1 MTAMDATDR
10 CCVCQ
15 NPATHRF
22 GGRPYCDDDYAR
34 ATRPNTSLVRT
45 LVVMVA
51 GLLVFSLAVWGL
63 AQVLLS
69 QNIHLSRSVLFVAG
83 IVLALVPAG
92 LWLWFFYSQDR
103 LEPEPRG
110 YVLAVFLL
118 AAILEDFLAER
129 VFDVFEMG
137 QWLPASSAALV
148 LGSVLVKGVMFSLIV
163 WAVIRFTV
171 YPTREFDERMDGIVY
186 GTAAGLGIATMLN
199 LNYVLDSGGVL
210 LGPGV
215 INIVVTTLAQAS
227 FGGLIGYFLGEANFI
242 DEPVWW
248 MPLGIGLASV
258 LNGAFL
264 ALSVTVKASG
274 GTTVP
279 VIYTLLLAAAVAV
292 LTFAALIY
300 LMRRA
305 IAATLRA
312 EPVQ

>member
-1 MTAMDATDR
+1 M
-10 CCVCQ
+10 
-15 NPATHRF
+15 
-22 GGRPYCDDDYAR
+22 
-34 ATRPNTSLVRT
+34 
-45 LVVMVA
+45 
-51 GLLVFSLAVWGL
+51 WGL
-63 AQVLLS
+63 AQVLIT
-69 QNIHLSRSVLFVAG
+69 QDIHLSKTVLFGIG

-110 YVLAVFLL
+110 YVAAVFLL

-129 VFDVFEMG
+129 VFDVFELG

-148 LGSVLVKGVMFSLIV
+148 LGSILVKGIMFSLIV

-171 YPTREFDERMDGIVY
+171 FPTREFDERMDGIVY

-215 INIVVTTLAQAS
+215 INIIVTTLAQAS

-264 ALSVTVKASG
+264 ALSVLVKASG
-274 GTTVP
+274 TGVN
-279 VIYTLLLAAAVAV
+279 VILALVLAAVVAV
-292 LTFAALIY
+292 LTFAGLMY

>member
-1 MTAMDATDR
+1 MEATDR

-15 NPATHRF
+15 NPATHHF

-45 LVVMVA
+45 LVIMVA

-63 AQVLLS
+63 AQVLIN
-69 QNIHLSRSVLFVAG
+69 QDIHLSRTVLFGAG

-110 YVLAVFLL
+110 FVLAVFML
-118 AAILEDFLAER
+118 AAVLEDFLAER
-129 VFDVFEMG
+129 VFDVFELG

-148 LGSVLVKGVMFSLIV
+148 LGSILVKGIMFSLIV

-171 YPTREFDERMDGIVY
+171 FPTREFDERMDGIVY

-215 INIVVTTLAQAS
+215 INIIVTTLAQAS

-264 ALSVTVKASG
+264 ALSVLVKASG
-274 GTTVP
+274 TGVN
-279 VIYTLLLAAAVAV
+279 VILALVLAAVVAV
-292 LTFAALIY
+292 LTFAGLMY

>member
-15 NPATHRF
+15 NPANHRF

-45 LVVMVA
+45 LVIMVA

-63 AQVLLS
+63 AQILIS
-69 QNIHLSRSVLFVAG
+69 QNIHLSRSVLFGVG
-83 IVLALVPAG
+83 VVLALIPAG

-129 VFDVFEMG
+129 VFGVFELG
-137 QWLPASSAALV
+137 QWLPASSAALL
-148 LGSVLVKGVMFSLIV
+148 LGSILVKGIMFSLIA
-163 WAVIRFTV
+163 WAVVRFTV

-199 LNYVLDSGGVL
+199 LNYVLGSGGVL

-264 ALSVTVKASG
+264 ALSILVKASG
-274 GTTVP
+274 TGVN
-279 VIYTLLLAAAVAV
+279 VILALVLAAVVAV
-292 LTFAALIY
+292 LTFAGLIY

-312 EPVQ
+312 EPAQ